1 MSVPAFNI
9 SVPYTLISS
18 PEISSNFLTIFLSS
32 SVVVGDFKINVSEA
46 IALSINVAI
55 VLSISTSFSLYI
67 LYKTVAVHPTGSAL

>member
-18 PEISSNFLTIFLSS
+18 PEISSNFFTIFLSS

>member
-18 PEISSNFLTIFLSS
+18 PEISSNFLTTFLSS